1 MTLACTL
8 FIRVVKA
15 RLALLFESVT
25 CNCEIKFEI
34 KVQIKVNCV

>member
-1 MTLACTL
+1 MTVACTL

-25 CNCEIKFEI
+25 CDCEVKFKSKSTI
-34 KVQIKVNCV
+34 